1 VEQEVAH
8 IWEQV
13 LKVKGVGVNDN
24 FFALGGHSLLATQVI
39 SRVNESLQIEMPLR
53 TMFEQPTV
61 AGLAL
66 AAAQRQAMTLEDE
79 TMQLLSKL
87 SELSDEEAQQLLES
101 EILGASESVE

>member
-1 VEQEVAH
+1 
-8 IWEQV
+8 